1 MTRGN
6 GSSIRRDF
14 ESEYVVVE
22 PNATVAPTLMN
33 VLYAGIENPIKIAVP
48 GFTGQNISA
57 TMTNGTLTR
66 NGDLFSA
73 KPATVGQPAV
83 IIVTAKLPDGRM
95 QEMAKTEFR
104 VRALPNPLPYIE
116 YKDQNGIV
124 QRYMGKGERLA
135 KASIVA
141 ADGIGAA
148 LDDDLLDVKFSVVS
162 FSITIFDANGDAV
175 VEVSDNSNFTQRQKA
190 MLNRLSRGK
199 RFNISNVVAK
209 GPDGIERKIPPIEV
223 IVN

>member
-1 MTRGN
+1 
-6 GSSIRRDF
+6 
-14 ESEYVVVE
+14 
-22 PNATVAPTLMN
+22 MN

-66 NGDLFSA
+66 KGDEFSA

-83 IIVTAKLPDGRM
+83 ITVTAKLPDGRT

-104 VRALPNPLPYIE
+104 VRALPDPLPYIE
-116 YKDQNGIV
+116 YKDQNGLPR
-124 QRYMGKGERLA
+124 RYMGKGERLA
-135 KASIVA
+135 KTSILA
-141 ADGIGAA
+141 ADGIKAA
-148 LDDDLLDVKFSVVS
+148 LDDDLLNVEYSVIS
-162 FSITIFDANGDAV
+162 FAISIFDSNGDAV
-175 VEVSDNSNFTQRQKA
+175 VEVSDNASFTSRQKA
-190 MLNRLSRGK
+190 MMQRLSRGK

-209 GPDGIERKIPPIEV
+209 GPDGIERKIPTIEV